1 MLNLLSGSLDYTAI
15 MDSILASQSYTLF
28 SIIID
33 IVIWLV
39 GHLFLSFAIYTM
51 TKKQGYKKLWLAF
64 IPFFNLILLGK
75 LVGKTTVWG
84 LKLKNIG
91 VWACIMGI
99 ASTVVT
105 FIIDLSYYKSLVE
118 FIFPV
123 NIQITS
129 EFLESWIN
137 QTSLEWLIAYY
148 VSFVIDLAYIF
159 FHVSLVFMVF
169 RLYNPNR
176 ALIYAIISVFI
187 DPAFGICLFISRNN
201 PRYIVVRPQPP
212 QGGYYGGYYGGG
224 YYGGGYNNQQPYQ
237 NQKPIENPFPEFEDE
252 ETKKDNSSNSS
263 DDFFN

>member
-1 MLNLLSGSLDYTAI
+1 MFNLLSGSSNYTEI
-15 MDSILASQSYTLF
+15 MNNIQNSPEFIAF
-28 SIIID
+28 SEIGSF
-33 IVIWLV
+33 VFWLI
-39 GHLFLSFAIYTM
+39 GHVFLSLAIYTM
-51 TKKQGYKKLWLAF
+51 TKKQGFKKLWVSF
-64 IPFFNLILLGK
+64 IPFYNLIPLGK

-84 LKLKNIG
+84 VKLKNVG

-99 ASTVVT
+99 VSTVVT
-105 FIIDLSYYKSLVE
+105 FIIDLGYYKDLVE
-118 FIFPV
+118 FVFPV
-123 NIQITS
+123 KIQITS
-129 EFLESWIN
+129 EFLISWTE

-201 PRYIVVRPQPP
+201 PRYIIVRPQPP

-252 ETKKDNSSNSS
+252 DAKKDNSSNSS